1 MPNIIPNSNWRED
14 LTEALTEN
22 GETWADVE
30 SHTLKERQLD
40 KRFDHGYGGT
50 DGCAFTLWTKSYVY
64 FPACYDG
71 SEWVE
76 SVPRHPNGKATD
88 HIGGG

>member
-1 MPNIIPNSNWRED
+1 MACWRDMIEEEMTGMGD
-14 LTEALTEN
+14 LMDQVEAVVP
-22 GETWADVE
+22 ADID
-30 SHTLKERQLD
+30 LDRQ
-40 KRFDHGYGGT
+40 FDAGYGSEEGKP
-50 DGCAFTLWTKSYVY
+50 FTLWTADRVY

-76 SVPRHPNGKATD
+76 SVPRHPSDEVTD

>member
-1 MPNIIPNSNWRED
+1 MACWRDMIEDEMKNHDDSLSAWVVKVIPAD
-14 LTEALTEN
+14 LDL
-22 GETWADVE
+22 D
-30 SHTLKERQLD
+30 RQ
-40 KRFDHGYGGT
+40 FDAGWGGAE
-50 DGCAFTLWTKSYVY
+50 GKPFTLWTADRVY

-76 SVPRHPNGKATD
+76 SVPRHPSDEVTD